1 MSKFLLLTHIH
12 HSLRR
17 LRSSELLA
25 RGSGGWNIFFLAFLF
40 LAIVANVITFSSAS
54 TRGYH
59 MKKLDKRIIELKRG
73 NQKMNLEIA
82 SLSSPKVF
90 DEAAKRMGMV
100 SAKEVQYLSPTTG
113 VVVLR

>member
-1 MSKFLLLTHIH
+1 MSKFLSLTNISHGLH
-12 HSLRR
+12 R
-17 LRSSELLA
+17 LRPSELLA
-25 RGSGGWNIFFLAFLF
+25 RGSNGWNIFFGVFF
-40 LAIVANVITFSSAS
+40 VLAIMANVVTFSSAS

-59 MKKLDKRIIELKRG
+59 MKKLDKRITELKRE
-73 NQKMNLEIA
+73 NQKLNLEIA

-100 SAKEVQYLSPTTG
+100 NVKEVRYLSPTTG